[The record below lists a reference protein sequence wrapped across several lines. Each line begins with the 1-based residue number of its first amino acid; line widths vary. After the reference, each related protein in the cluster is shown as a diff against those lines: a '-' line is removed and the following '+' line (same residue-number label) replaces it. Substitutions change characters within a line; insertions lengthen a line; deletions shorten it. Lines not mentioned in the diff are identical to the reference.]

1 MEIEVLALGT
11 EVLIDRDI
19 PATIR
24 GITIYNEHWV
34 KYLVV
39 WWDERK
45 RVEEW
50 LPPDEF
56 VVKGEA
62 KLATVRFKK

>member
-11 EVLIDRDI
+11 EILVDREI
-19 PATIR
+19 PAVIR

-34 KYLVV
+34 KYLVI

-45 RVEEW
+45 RYEEW
-50 LPPDEF
+50 LPAEQF
-56 VVKGEA
+56 EVKTRPA
-62 KLATVRFKK
+62 RSFKIKSR